1 MKTLKELEKEY
12 NQYQIGENVIDNFE
26 EFYAYLN
33 DVINNVSK
41 NWEDAFNQI
50 TENNRWQRIS
60 KIRNLLPFL
69 FIQEDTTFYDY
80 DNSILVEAS
89 DVFVHNLEYFERMN
103 NIVSRDNFVELNK
116 LLNFLLD
123 YYEENINYLNF
134 KREKLNAQYKGTSIV
149 EPEYDYNF
157 ELIDKFANKKL
168 SSFEH
173 SKQLV
178 KSK

>member
-80 DNSILVEAS
+80 DNNNY
-89 DVFVHNLEYFERMN
+89 NLTIYDKETFYEIHFINNN
-103 NIVSRDNFVELNK
+103 NIALNM
-116 LLNFLLD
+116 
-123 YYEENINYLNF
+123 EECISLTDVTCENNKIIG
-134 KREKLNAQYKGTSIV
+134 KIYK
-149 EPEYDYNF
+149 
-157 ELIDKFANKKL
+157 
-168 SSFEH
+168 
-173 SKQLV
+173 
-178 KSK
+178 